1 MSEENSMDKSSL
13 ASIEAVVSSR
23 MAVISADDSS
33 VVAAVQE
40 TLRKGR
46 SATFYV
52 THAQAAAVNSWY
64 WTPKRIRE
72 TELEAV
78 PKEEKA
84 RIEAELGVKETGAL
98 YSNRIACECGRV
110 YGAFE
115 FVEQGIREHGREA
128 VGAVLELKD
137 TSVIR
142 VNPVQVAMCPD
153 CNQKLLR
160 GHYYCWVNG
169 YGCCKST
176 EV

>member
-1 MSEENSMDKSSL
+1 MS
-13 ASIEAVVSSR
+13 AIEAVVSSGK
-23 MAVISADDSS
+23 AVISADDSS
-33 VVAAVQE
+33 IVAAVQE
-40 TLRKGR
+40 TLRKGG

-72 TELEAV
+72 TEVEAV
-78 PKEEKA
+78 SKEEKA

-98 YSNRIACECGRV
+98 FSNRIPCECGRV

-115 FVEQGIREHGREA
+115 FVQQGIREHGREA

-142 VNPVQVAMCPD
+142 VNPVQVTVCPD
-153 CNQKLLR
+153 CNQRLLR

-169 YGCCKST
+169 YGCCKSD
-176 EV
+176 EI